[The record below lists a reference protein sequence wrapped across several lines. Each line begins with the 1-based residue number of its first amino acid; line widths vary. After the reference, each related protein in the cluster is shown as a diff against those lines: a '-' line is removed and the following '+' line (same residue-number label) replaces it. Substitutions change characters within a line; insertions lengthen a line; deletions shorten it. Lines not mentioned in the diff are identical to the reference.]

1 MMNTIEMKH
10 NMAISAARMLERR
23 LSNEQKDML
32 EGIELKALALQG
44 AEVISALMGSIVET
58 CNQFFGQYEEVG
70 IIVEAQKA
78 LYSEKPFKESID
90 FLLRHYNNNVI
101 VKESTDVFVDLE
113 YVRALTVMTLLDRD
127 IYDFCMKE
135 SYFENRDF
143 INECLSYSL

>member
-1 MMNTIEMKH
+1 MINTIEMKH
-10 NMAISAARMLERR
+10 DMAISAARMLERR
-23 LSNEQKDML
+23 LSDEQKDML

-44 AEVISALMGSIVET
+44 PEVINVLMDSIVET

-70 IIVEAQKA
+70 IIAEAQKA
-78 LYSEKPFKESID
+78 LHAENPFKESIY

-113 YVRALTVMTLLDRD
+113 YVRALTVMTILNRD
-127 IYDFCMKE
+127 IYDFCLKE